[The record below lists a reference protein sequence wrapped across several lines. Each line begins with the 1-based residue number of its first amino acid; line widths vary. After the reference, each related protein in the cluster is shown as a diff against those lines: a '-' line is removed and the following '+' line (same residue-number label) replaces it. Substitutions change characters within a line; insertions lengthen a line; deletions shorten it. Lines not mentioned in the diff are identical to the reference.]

1 MSREQL
7 LKEFQKLSEQEKHEL
22 LRELQNSLQQLPLK
36 KTRSLLELAGL
47 GKELWKGVEVEEYI
61 QNERNWDRDSIRK

>member
-47 GKELWKGVEVEEYI
+47 GKEIWKGVEVEEYI

>member
-7 LKEFQKLSEQEKHEL
+7 LKEFQKLSEQEKQEL
-22 LRELQNSLQQLPLK
+22 LRELQNSLQQLPSK

-47 GKELWKGVEVEEYI
+47 GKEIWKGVEVEEYI
-61 QNERNWDRDSIRK
+61 QNDRNWDRDSIMK

>member
-7 LKEFQKLSEQEKHEL
+7 LKEFQKLSEQEKQEL
-22 LRELQNSLQQLPLK
+22 LRELQNSLQQLPSK

-47 GKELWKGVEVEEYI
+47 GKEIWKGVEVEEYI